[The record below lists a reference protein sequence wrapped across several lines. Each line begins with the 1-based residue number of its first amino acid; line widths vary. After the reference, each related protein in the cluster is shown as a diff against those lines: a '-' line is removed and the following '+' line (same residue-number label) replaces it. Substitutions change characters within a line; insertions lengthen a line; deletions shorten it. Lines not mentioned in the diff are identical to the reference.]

1 MTDYTATPEQW
12 ADTEHWAY
20 QRNGQTQA
28 CILELRARV
37 ETLEAAAHKHILETN
52 SNILAL
58 FSRVESL
65 EAAERQASKVY
76 QISKPLRLTAEQQA
90 ELQALLTPNFRV
102 GMTPTS
108 TSNQVDSSLVD
119 RVARAIG
126 RDDEPINWEEEARAA
141 LAEQPV
147 RHTPIPMA
155 ERLPCLEDCDEQGR
169 CWFHS
174 TGRAWCDWYLLKAAS
189 ATDTETHWLPA
200 NALPIPESP

>member
-126 RDDEPINWEEEARAA
+126 RDDEPINWEEGARRPKPLSLKEQA
-141 LAEQPV
+141 LHELGDAYDKGEIDDTTYDTI
-147 RHTPIPMA
+147 RKA
-155 ERLPCLEDCDEQGR
+155 LE
-169 CWFHS
+169 
-174 TGRAWCDWYLLKAAS
+174 
-189 ATDTETHWLPA
+189 
-200 NALPIPESP
+200 ALPND

>member
-1 MTDYTATPEQW
+1 MTDHTATPEQW
-12 ADTEHWAY
+12 TDTEHWAR
-20 QRNGQTQA
+20 QHGHAHA
-28 CILELRARV
+28 CILLELRARV
-37 ETLEAAAHKHILETN
+37 KVLEDAAHKHIVETN

-58 FSRVESL
+58 CSRIESL

-76 QISKPLRLTAEQQA
+76 QISKPLKLTAEQQA

-141 LAEQPV
+141 IQMVAL
-147 RHTPIPMA
+147 
-155 ERLPCLEDCDEQGR
+155 
-169 CWFHS
+169 
-174 TGRAWCDWYLLKAAS
+174 
-189 ATDTETHWLPA
+189 WLNEAPLDLYPGDRGIVV
-200 NALPIPESP
+200 NALYDQANQ